1 MYQFNTVQ
9 VSKIPGG
16 GRKFQP
22 KLKISQPGDKYEREA
37 DTVADRVIRMSEPES
52 FQMQPVEEEEETIQ
66 MLPSEQVT
74 VQMNRQLGARAF
86 THGKNIYFN
95 SGEYNPASSEGK
107 RLLAHELVHTIQQST
122 TFNSNGNGTIFRET
136 GDEQTSQVIRTL
148 TNARFIGNRVLERIL
163 SGQISGLSSRH
174 NGSRGAVSIIQQ
186 ALVDLG
192 FELPMHLVDG
202 QYGTETEQALSQFR
216 NRYGPSDGNQLDGD
230 TLATLDRVAPLPGAR
245 QEHTVDYE
253 RLLSDNRLD
262 ITVAIGATDTN
273 VLREIGT
280 NRYEDTG
287 RPTEDLMAERFR
299 TWLRG
304 QGFELELMGWSGNE
318 YWKRTRT
325 FIWTNSVGIQESR
338 EIDIWINM
346 VVPGEGA
353 ASEFRQGLSQD
364 EITIYTGH
372 ARYGSGPD
380 FDAKASPLENFR
392 IGIDTALQAAGRRTR
407 VEEARHHGVAI
418 DEEHDLLEMT
428 QSGELDTD
436 RYRVLFFNACT
447 SLAYLDEIREHIGS
461 PENVD
466 VIATRRPSM
475 FSTLESGVG
484 LEETQRFLEGV
495 FTSESVES
503 VIGGLNEIQRQRH
516 GASASFPRGGVYASS
531 GMGDNPLAP

>member
-1 MYQFNTVQ
+1 
-9 VSKIPGG
+9 
-16 GRKFQP
+16 
-22 KLKISQPGDKYEREA
+22 
-37 DTVADRVIRMSEPES
+37 
-52 FQMQPVEEEEETIQ
+52 
-66 MLPSEQVT
+66 
-74 VQMNRQLGARAF
+74 
-86 THGKNIYFN
+86 
-95 SGEYNPASSEGK
+95 
-107 RLLAHELVHTIQQST
+107 
-122 TFNSNGNGTIFRET
+122 
-136 GDEQTSQVIRTL
+136 
-148 TNARFIGNRVLERIL
+148 
-163 SGQISGLSSRH
+163 
-174 NGSRGAVSIIQQ
+174 
-186 ALVDLG
+186 
-192 FELPMHLVDG
+192 
-202 QYGTETEQALSQFR
+202 
-216 NRYGPSDGNQLDGD
+216 
-230 TLATLDRVAPLPGAR
+230 
-245 QEHTVDYE
+245 
-253 RLLSDNRLD
+253 
-262 ITVAIGATDTN
+262 
-273 VLREIGT
+273 
-280 NRYEDTG
+280 
-287 RPTEDLMAERFR
+287 
-299 TWLRG
+299 
-304 QGFELELMGWSGNE
+304 
-318 YWKRTRT
+318 
-325 FIWTNSVGIQESR
+325 VGIQESR

-447 SLAYLDEIREHIGS
+447 SLAYLDEIREHIGG
-461 PENVD
+461 PANVD
-466 VIATRRPSM
+466 VIARRRPSM

-516 GASASFPRGGVYASS
+516 GASASFPRGGVYANS